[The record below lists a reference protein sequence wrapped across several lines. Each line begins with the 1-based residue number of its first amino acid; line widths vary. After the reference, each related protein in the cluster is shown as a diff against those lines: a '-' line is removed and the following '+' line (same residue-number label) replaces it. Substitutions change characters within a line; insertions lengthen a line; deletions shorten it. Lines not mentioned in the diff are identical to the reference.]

1 MLAIRNDKQYVFLWR
16 KLKRRWDI
24 WFEGQLLNGQ
34 LVSKTIFCP
43 PLSYSILQLFN
54 CHCPWQQVPQNIQDE
69 DFLKILYTLKLENSS
84 ADRNISERATN
95 NGLTVCQYNSFHMWS
110 VEKYFEL
117 PTQNSRSYFYRIF
130 IQMQNKDWQ
139 MYKCRNE
146 TLFPLVVPQIVADW
160 QAADPLPSPHSVSEV
175 FCFLFLRFCLF
186 CSTYCQQNLWKK
198 HTTPYFGWNASPKR
212 NVGEKI
218 MFDGTS
224 RDCFCHTVIFV
235 NFLIKI
241 KWSSK

>member
-1 MLAIRNDKQYVFLWR
+1 MIWR
-16 KLKRRWDI
+16 PIVERTACL
-24 WFEGQLLNGQ
+24 E
-34 LVSKTIFCP
+34 TIFCP
-43 PLSYSILQLFN
+43 RTVFFHSSTVQLSLTLTTSSSKYTRWRLFN
-54 CHCPWQQVPQNIQDE
+54 VVD
-69 DFLKILYTLKLENSS
+69 TLNLENSS

-95 NGLTVCQYNSFHMWS
+95 NGLTVCQYNSFHIWS

-146 TLFPLVVPQIVADW
+146 TLFPLVVPRIVADW

-198 HTTPYFGWNASPKR
+198 THNTIFRMKCFTQKKRRRKNYVWWNIPRLLLSH
-212 NVGEKI
+212 
-218 MFDGTS
+218 
-224 RDCFCHTVIFV
+224 CYLC
-235 NFLIKI
+235 
-241 KWSSK
+241 

>member
-1 MLAIRNDKQYVFLWR
+1 MIWR
-16 KLKRRWDI
+16 PIVEWTACLENYILPTTVLFHSSTVQLSLPLTTSSSKYTRWR
-24 WFEGQLLNGQ
+24 
-34 LVSKTIFCP
+34 
-43 PLSYSILQLFN
+43 LSN
-54 CHCPWQQVPQNIQDE
+54 VVD
-69 DFLKILYTLKLENSS
+69 TLKLENSS

-95 NGLTVCQYNSFHMWS
+95 NGLTVCQYNSFHIWS

-117 PTQNSRSYFYRIF
+117 PTQNRRSYFYRIF

-146 TLFPLVVPQIVADW
+146 TLFPLVVPRIVADW

-241 KWSSK
+241 K